1 MRRRFPFKLF
11 TWKTGLLSALLFIV
25 AFNGIAWMQARAMTH
40 YLVDGGIVR
49 RQKPED
55 LSVTEKAWIVLT
67 GVRVT
72 RPENERTPESVGLPY
87 ETHRIDFD
95 RGQDF
100 DREQDREEYLE
111 AWFTPAENSKGIVL
125 LFPQYGGSKEG
136 VLSPAQAFHSL
147 GYDIF
152 LVDFRGAGGSSGST
166 TTMGVREGADVA
178 QAVSYVRQTWSDR
191 PLVLYGASL
200 GSVSVMRA
208 IAHEGVEPDA
218 TILESPFDSLLKT
231 VRHRF
236 TASGLPAFPSAEV
249 LVFWG
254 GLQQNINGFAHNPA
268 DYAAEMHGPV
278 LLMHGEADT
287 RVKVE
292 EAEAIFERLPGQKTL
307 VFFPSVGH
315 GAFARE
321 YPAEWAQT
329 VDQFLQQSLESHETT
344 SKDI

>member
-1 MRRRFPFKLF
+1 MRRRYPFRLF
-11 TWKTGLLSALLFIV
+11 TWKTSLFSVLLFIV
-25 AFNGIAWMQARAMTH
+25 AFNGVAWMQARAMTH
-40 YLVDGGIVR
+40 YLVGEGIVR
-49 RQKPED
+49 SKKPEE

-95 RGQDF
+95 SEGDSE
-100 DREQDREEYLE
+100 DHLE
-111 AWFTPAENSKGIVL
+111 AWFTPADDSKGIVL

-147 GYDIF
+147 GYDTF

-166 TTMGVREGADVA
+166 TTMGVREGIDVA
-178 QAVSYVRQTWSDR
+178 QAVSYVRQNWSGR
-191 PLVLYGASL
+191 PVVLYGASL

-208 IAHEGVEPDA
+208 IAHEGVKPDA
-218 TILESPFDSLLKT
+218 TILESPFDNLLQT

-268 DYAAEMHGPV
+268 DYAAEMDGPV

-287 RVKVE
+287 RIKVE
-292 EAEAIFERLPGQKTL
+292 EAETIFERLPGQKSL

-315 GAFARE
+315 GAFAHE
-321 YPAEWAQT
+321 YPAEWTQT
-329 VDQFLQQSLESHETT
+329 VDQFLQQSLEVSL
-344 SKDI
+344 

>member
-11 TWKTGLLSALLFIV
+11 TWKIGLGSLLLFTI
-25 AFNGIAWMQARAMTH
+25 AFNGVAWMQARAMTH
-40 YLVDGGIVR
+40 YLVGEGIVR
-49 RQKPED
+49 SKKPEE
-55 LSVTEKAWIVLT
+55 LSVAEKAWIVLT
-67 GVRVT
+67 GVRVP
-72 RPENERTPESVGLPY
+72 RPVNERTPESVGLSY

-95 RGQDF
+95 SED
-100 DREQDREEYLE
+100 DSEAYLE

-178 QAVSYVRQTWSDR
+178 QAVSYVQQTWSDQ
-191 PLVLYGASL
+191 PVVLYGASL

-208 IAHEGVEPDA
+208 IAHEGIEPHA

-268 DYAAEMHGPV
+268 AYAAKIDGPV

-292 EAEAIFERLPGQKTL
+292 DAEAIFEQLAGDKSL
-307 VFFPSVGH
+307 VFFPSIGH

-321 YPAEWAQT
+321 YPAEWTQT
-329 VDQFLQQSLESHETT
+329 VDQFLQQSLETHETAT
-344 SKDI
+344 KDI